1 MTSKP
6 GVLRSSLGR
15 VRGLGSAKEGTHH
28 WWQQRLTAVALIPLT
43 IWLIAS
49 VLRLS
54 GSGYVGFV
62 QWFHNPI
69 HATVMI
75 LFLTATFHHAQLGLQ
90 VVIEDYVPNHALRT
104 VVVMLVKFTCFALA
118 ALSVVSILTVA
129 FKG

>member
-43 IWLIAS
+43 IWLVAS
-49 VLRLS
+49 VVRLS
-54 GSGYVGFV
+54 GAGYAGFV
-62 QWFHNPI
+62 SWFQNPI
-69 HATVMI
+69 HASVMI
-75 LFLTATFHHAQLGLQ
+75 LFLIAAFHHAQLGMQ
-90 VVIEDYVPNHALRT
+90 VVLEDYIPGHAART
-104 VVVMLVKFTCFALA
+104 VCVVAVKFVCLALA
-118 ALSVVSILTVA
+118 VLCTVSILVVA